1 MKKLALLFVVLLC
14 SLTTIAQPR
23 PYEIDESFVP
33 SLDFMQKSWSG
44 EFDGLDPNA
53 RMILSIKRTLLLN
66 PDMTFTNEVTG
77 RVKDAP
83 AILLMKESGT
93 YQYSS
98 DDQMVVY
105 TIEAD
110 STLDMRKYL
119 QGGEVN
125 YAVNHYGPAVAPKTN
140 SEKAQFTA
148 AADDANRQW
157 VLFDQQLL
165 SPIDQRQKAVYVM
178 TGTEIDASSVQSVPF
193 QRDRGDAVCYDL
205 GGRRLKAPARGI
217 TIVNGMKKIF
227 HTGR

>member
-33 SLDFMQKSWSG
+33 SLEFMQKSWSG
-44 EFDGLDPNA
+44 EFDGVEPNA
-53 RMILSIKRTLLLN
+53 RMILSIKRALLLK

-77 RVKDAP
+77 CVKDEP

-105 TIEAD
+105 TIAAD

-119 QGGEVN
+119 QSKEVT
-125 YAVNHYGPAVAPKTN
+125 YAVNHYGQEGAPKTN
-140 SEKAQFTA
+140 AEKAQFTEA
-148 AADDANRQW
+148 GNDADRQW

-165 SPIDQRQKAVYVM
+165 SPVDQRQKAVYVM
-178 TGTEIDASSVQSVPF
+178 TGKEIDASGIESVSC
-193 QRDRGDAVCYDL
+193 QRSCAEDAYFDMS
-205 GGRRLKAPARGI
+205 GRRMKTPGRGV
-217 TIVNGMKKIF
+217 TIVDGRKKVF
-227 HTGR
+227 HSGR

>member
-77 RVKDAP
+77 RVMDAP
-83 AILLMKESGT
+83 ASLLMKESGT

-110 STLDMRKYL
+110 STLDMRK
-119 QGGEVN
+119 
-125 YAVNHYGPAVAPKTN
+125 
-140 SEKAQFTA
+140 S
-148 AADDANRQW
+148 
-157 VLFDQQLL
+157 
-165 SPIDQRQKAVYVM
+165 
-178 TGTEIDASSVQSVPF
+178 
-193 QRDRGDAVCYDL
+193 
-205 GGRRLKAPARGI
+205 
-217 TIVNGMKKIF
+217 
-227 HTGR
+227 